1 MLFNF
6 SVAVDDALLDEWDP
20 WAASSGCKAGVGGGS
35 KVDDGSLGVG
45 AAPGPGCL
53 KIPKLIDFLS
63 GLILQDIVCS
73 AFTFTQRTRY
83 DFPST
88 SVNVNRLAHE
98 SYLAMYLELLHTRHF
113 D

>member
-1 MLFNF
+1 MDTLLASHVPYHQIGFSPMLFSF

-20 WAASSGCKAGVGGGS
+20 WIASSGRKAGVGGGS

-53 KIPKLIDFLS
+53 KMPKLIDFLS

-73 AFTFTQRTRY
+73 AFTFTQRTR
-83 DFPST
+83 
-88 SVNVNRLAHE
+88 
-98 SYLAMYLELLHTRHF
+98 
-113 D
+113 